1 MDRRRC
7 DICGYVAPPDG
18 SCPRCMGQAIM
29 EGHYSAVAPS
39 GDMIRNFSL
48 GIQYYVSGFK
58 FIFAHKRLFK
68 YIAIPLAIC
77 FLLFIGFLVAAILGI
92 EPLLDTFLET
102 EWPSWID
109 WLRKALYVLIYVL
122 LVLLALL
129 VSFVLTLLLSTVI
142 NSPFYDFISEK
153 VEEIYLGQSFE
164 EKWSWEYIKRNI
176 LTPIKESLK
185 LVLWELG
192 IAILLFVVSII
203 SAGLGTVLFALAGP
217 YLASLTVF
225 DFVMARKIYTL
236 AEKRHYL
243 HGNLAFIMGFGT
255 PAYFAPFL
263 IPFAVVG
270 STLAYM
276 ASRRK

>member
-1 MDRRRC
+1 MT
-7 DICGYVAPPDG
+7 G
-18 SCPRCMGQAIM
+18 
-29 EGHYSAVAPS
+29 
-39 GDMIRNFSL
+39 NFIL
-48 GIQYYVSGFK
+48 GFRYFIIGFR
-58 FIFAHKRLFK
+58 FIFKHSGLFK

-77 FLLFIGFLVAAILGI
+77 VLLFIAFLVAGI
-92 EPLLDTFLET
+92 MGIDPLLNTFLET
-102 EWPSWID
+102 EWVSWLD
-109 WLRKALYVLIYVL
+109 WLRETLYVLFYVL
-122 LVLLALL
+122 LVLLAIL
-129 VSFVLTLLLSTVI
+129 VSFLLTFLLSTVI
-142 NSPFYDFISEK
+142 NSPFYDFLSEK

-176 LTPIKESLK
+176 LAPIRESLK
-185 LVLWELG
+185 LVIWELG
-192 IAILLFVVSII
+192 ITIFLFVVSIV

-236 AEKRHYL
+236 AEKRQYL
-243 HGNLAFIMGFGT
+243 HSNLAFIMGFGT

-270 STLAYM
+270 STLAYL

>member
-1 MDRRRC
+1 MKDSEVIKLIEKAE
-7 DICGYVAPPDG
+7 DIPTLPVVATK
-18 SCPRCMGQAIM
+18 
-29 EGHYSAVAPS
+29 V
-39 GDMIRNFSL
+39 
-48 GIQYYVSGFK
+48 VS
-58 FIFAHKRLFK
+58 I
-68 YIAIPLAIC
+68 
-77 FLLFIGFLVAAILGI
+77 
-92 EPLLDTFLET
+92 TTET
-102 EWPSWID
+102 ETSVKEVANLIEKD
-109 WLRKALYVLIYVL
+109 MALSAKILQ
-122 LVLLALL
+122 
-129 VSFVLTLLLSTVI
+129 VI
-142 NSPFYDFISEK
+142 NSPFYDFLSEK

-192 IAILLFVVSII
+192 ITILLFVVSII

-236 AEKRHYL
+236 AEKRQYL
-243 HGNLAFIMGFGT
+243 HSNLAFIMGFGT
-255 PAYFAPFL
+255 PTYFAPFL

-276 ASRRK
+276 ASRHK